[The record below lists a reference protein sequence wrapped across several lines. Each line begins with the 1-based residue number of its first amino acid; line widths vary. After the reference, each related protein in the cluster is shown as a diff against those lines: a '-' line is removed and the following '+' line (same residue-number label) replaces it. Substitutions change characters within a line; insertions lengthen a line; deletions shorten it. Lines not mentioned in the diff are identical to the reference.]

1 MTILQ
6 ILWYIF
12 VFIIFLITTFVIVII
27 FMTPIALF
35 LMSLED
41 FANSCKK

>member
-12 VFIIFLITTFVIVII
+12 VLIIFLIITFVTVTI
-27 FMTPIALF
+27 FITPIVLF
-35 LMSLED
+35 LMALED
-41 FANSCKK
+41 FTSSCKK

>member
-12 VFIIFLITTFVIVII
+12 VLIIFLIATFVMIII
-27 FMTPIALF
+27 FITPIALF
-35 LMSLED
+35 LISLED